1 MVTLLAD
8 MLRWA
13 AAVFAGVAPRRLW
26 PALDRHLPMRA
37 AAAVSGLATMLGG
50 FFYGFG
56 GFMTFAT
63 TLADANNNWMLA
75 RLNGPIAPGDEAV
88 GLVPYGDG
96 GSRPPRH
103 PLRAAAA
110 SDRAK
115 PEA

>member
-1 MVTLLAD
+1 MVTQLAD
-8 MLRWA
+8 LLRWV

-26 PALDRHLPMRA
+26 SALDRHLPMRD

-75 RLNGPIAPGDEAV
+75 RLNGPIAPGNEAV
-88 GLVPYGDG
+88 GLVPYGV
-96 GSRPPRH
+96 SVLTLFIYLLSTPRG
-103 PLRAAAA
+103 LL
-110 SDRAK
+110 SS
-115 PEA
+115 